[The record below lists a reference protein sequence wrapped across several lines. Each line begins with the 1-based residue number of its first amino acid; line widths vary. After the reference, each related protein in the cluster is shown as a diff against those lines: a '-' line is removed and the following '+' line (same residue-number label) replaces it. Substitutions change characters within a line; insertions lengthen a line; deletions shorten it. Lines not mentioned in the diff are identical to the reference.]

1 MSTKIAPP
9 QWAKDCKKE
18 LIQREMRVSDLAN
31 GLGVSREY
39 VSTILSGRRIAPEMA
54 ERICTFLGVEYQ
66 NVAG

>member
-18 LIQREMRVSDLAN
+18 LIQREMRVGDLAD

-39 VSTILSGRRIAPEMA
+39 VSTIINGRRIAPEMA
-54 ERICTFLGVEYQ
+54 KRICEFLGVTYPE
-66 NVAG
+66 AG